1 MLAGYDSGN
10 FFLDENFEIR
20 KLARGILKPSVP
32 SDSQGQ
38 FMCNN
43 IALFPNLLS
52 SASGGHF
59 RHFWLIF
66 GTTEYNRN

>member
-66 GTTEYNRN
+66 GTT